1 MNKKEIE
8 EIIKDQSIKLYDKE
22 ICSDCSDAIY
32 RDLENALPDII
43 RILIQEQ
50 HNLSQ
55 KHD

>member
-8 EIIKDQSIKLYDKE
+8 KIIQEQSIKLWGKE
-22 ICSDCSDAIY
+22 LCNDCSDAIY
-32 RDLENALPDII
+32 RDLMNTLPDII

-50 HNLSQ
+50 HKISE